1 MNIRKARSSMKQYAW
16 QRYRI
21 EDQPTQR
28 LSLGNLTFRAYLYA
42 HNLSS
47 LDVAL
52 VSGVRYLTLWN
63 IEHDIPVLTIHAAL
77 VRIGLQHMT
86 GSAYTGP
93 IAIHTDER
101 GSHDTIR
108 ATRQ

>member
-1 MNIRKARSSMKQYAW
+1 MNTRKARSSMRQYTW
-16 QRYRI
+16 QRYRV

-28 LSLGNLTFRAYLYA
+28 LALGNLAFRAYLYA

-63 IEHDIPVLTIHAAL
+63 IEHDIPILATHADS
-77 VRIGLQHMT
+77 VRIGLQRMT

-93 IAIHTDER
+93 IAVHTDER
-101 GSHDTIR
+101 GDHDALR
-108 ATRQ
+108 AARQ